1 MQGAN
6 NKQVLCSNIKRR
18 PYSTCKFN
26 FRSLGML
33 QAFYGVYDGHGGRAA
48 VDLVADKLGKNVV
61 AALAAASRRE
71 SGVPSSSR
79 APAGGDEDETERV
92 VAAIR
97 AAYLTTDSEFLSQ
110 VSISRRILS

>member
-1 MQGAN
+1 MQI
-6 NKQVLCSNIKRR
+6 QLWFLC
-18 PYSTCKFN
+18 
-26 FRSLGML
+26 FRG
-33 QAFYGVYDGHGGRAA
+33 QAFYGVYDGHGGLAA

-79 APAGGDEDETERV
+79 APMGGDEDETERV

-110 VSISRRILS
+110 VSMHIRIPYVA

>member
-1 MQGAN
+1 MQI
-6 NKQVLCSNIKRR
+6 QLWFLC
-18 PYSTCKFN
+18 
-26 FRSLGML
+26 FRG
-33 QAFYGVYDGHGGRAA
+33 QAFYGVYDGHGGLAA

-79 APAGGDEDETERV
+79 PPTGEDEDGTAEQV